1 MTLRI
6 GVLGAGDHS
15 QRNHLPALQAYH
27 NQHPG
32 AVELVALCDLRLEH
46 AAAVAERFGF
56 PQVYTSL
63 DEMLQV
69 ARLDAC
75 IAVTPVEQTVP
86 LALRILQAGIPLLVE
101 KPPGSTLPEA
111 RRLADLVDA
120 SGLPVMV
127 SVNRRFDPAL
137 QAGLSWM
144 ADRPLSFLRATMARH
159 ARQDPDFITG
169 TAIHLVD
176 TIRYLGGDARVSHV
190 RSWQVAGAVWTLA
203 ALEFESGAS
212 GILEIL
218 PTSGVLIE
226 QYALFG
232 PGYHLLV
239 RVGGTDRGEALA
251 WENGQPVLAVQP
263 ALSQPEFI
271 LNGTLA
277 ETAAFLDAL
286 RENRPPQPTPRQVLG
301 SVEICHSIQ
310 SWINQEDNA

>member
-27 NQHPG
+27 SQHPG

-46 AAAVAERFGF
+46 AVAVAERFGF
-56 PQVYTSL
+56 PQVYASM

-86 LALRILQAGIPLLVE
+86 LALRILQAGIPLLIE

-120 SGLPVMV
+120 SRLPVMV

-137 QAGLSWM
+137 QAGLSWW
-144 ADRPLSFLRATMARH
+144 AGRQLSYLRASMARH
-159 ARQDPDFITG
+159 ARMDADFITG

-176 TIRYLGGDARVSHV
+176 TVRCLGGDARVSHV
-190 RSWQVAGAVWTLA
+190 RSRQVAGAVWTLA
-203 ALEFESGAS
+203 ALEFVSGAA
-212 GILEIL
+212 GCLEIL
-218 PTSGVLIE
+218 PTAGVVIE
-226 QYALFG
+226 QYELFG
-232 PGYHLLV
+232 PGCRLSIC
-239 RVGGTDRGEALA
+239 VGVTDCGEALA
-251 WENGQPVLAVQP
+251 WEHGRPVLALQP
-263 ALSQPEFI
+263 AQGQPEYV

-301 SVEICHSIQ
+301 SVEICHTIQ